1 MTSSELTRKAGVGET
16 TANRLAQT
24 LGYSGYSEFQ
34 KEIQKELRKKLSVLE
49 KWKQEQD
56 SEDVKNLSLWQ
67 KTLKLE
73 QKLLAH
79 TINSIETVD
88 FESAVDF
95 LDEAEEIITIASQ
108 SEQCFTEFCGYYF
121 SIFKN
126 RVHKLNDISP
136 DSYHALENVK
146 TPAVCLA
153 CCFSRYA
160 NSTLQML
167 EHLQKNTEAKII
179 VFTDKPSSPVVQYA
193 DIFFQIPE
201 NHLSLIDSFGATLSL
216 THALINAVIDK
227 DRRKNYKAMEK
238 FDKFLAKNNFYHLSE
253 ISIHRSLT
261 VENDD

>member
-1 MTSSELTRKAGVGET
+1 
-16 TANRLAQT
+16 
-24 LGYSGYSEFQ
+24 
-34 KEIQKELRKKLSVLE
+34 
-49 KWKQEQD
+49 
-56 SEDVKNLSLWQ
+56 
-67 KTLKLE
+67 
-73 QKLLAH
+73 
-79 TINSIETVD
+79 
-88 FESAVDF
+88 
-95 LDEAEEIITIASQ
+95 
-108 SEQCFTEFCGYYF
+108 
-121 SIFKN
+121 
-126 RVHKLNDISP
+126 
-136 DSYHALENVK
+136 
-146 TPAVCLA
+146 
-153 CCFSRYA
+153 
-160 NSTLQML
+160 ML